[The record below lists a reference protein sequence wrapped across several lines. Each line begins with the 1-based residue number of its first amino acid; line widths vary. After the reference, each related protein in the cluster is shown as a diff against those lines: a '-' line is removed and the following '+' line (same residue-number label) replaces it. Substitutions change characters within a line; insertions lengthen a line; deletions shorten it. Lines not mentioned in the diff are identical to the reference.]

1 MATTLFATTYARLT
15 GAVLLLTG
23 IAGIA
28 SLAGGYIGVLSLD
41 FLAWD
46 TTHNVLHVVL
56 GAIALYVG
64 FAATPYLD
72 AITYGKVFGVIYTFL
87 ALAGFASANV
97 LGLGPIL
104 GLHLELGENLIHL
117 LVGAAGLVAGFYVVD
132 GDDAPESSFARS
144 SA

>member
-23 IAGIA
+23 IVGIA
-28 SLAGGYIGVLSLD
+28 SLAVGYIGFLAID

-64 FAATPYLD
+64 FSPRPYLD
-72 AITYGKVFGVIYTFL
+72 PLTYGKVFGAIYTLLAVGGFL
-87 ALAGFASANV
+87 APSLFGLGPA
-97 LGLGPIL
+97 LGLG
-104 GLHLELGENLIHL
+104 LELGENLIHL
-117 LVGAAGLVAGFYVVD
+117 LVGILGLVAGFYVVEPEE
-132 GDDAPESSFARS
+132 APPGRATWTV
-144 SA
+144 